1 MKIAIIYESK
11 TGNTKLVAEA
21 INEICIK
28 DNDTVLIPV
37 ETALEENF
45 DIQGIDFFFLG
56 SWTDKGDCG
65 QTIKNFA
72 NALDNKKIALFG
84 TAGFGG
90 SQDYFDKL
98 TARFSSSI
106 LDSNRILG
114 SFYCQGK
121 MPQDVR
127 NHYQAMLQQ
136 NPQDKNLKVTIAN
149 FDKAQTHPNE
159 KDLNKAKEFAKKM
172 IDNL

>member
-11 TGNTKLVAEA
+11 TGNTQMLAEA
-21 INEICIK
+21 IHEICIR
-28 DNDTVLIPV
+28 DNSAALISV
-37 ETALEENF
+37 QQALEAGFNKE
-45 DIQGIDFFFLG
+45 DVDLFFLG

-65 QTIKNFA
+65 QTMKSFA
-72 NALDNKKIALFG
+72 NTLESKNIALFG

-121 MPQDVR
+121 MPQGTR
-127 NHYQAMLQQ
+127 NRYQAMLQQ
-136 NPQDKNLKVTIAN
+136 NPEDKDLKVTIAN

-159 KDLNKAKEFAKKM
+159 RDLDKAKEFAQKM
-172 IDNL
+172 IHSL